1 MQQNRSPE
9 VFNDAGL
16 TPLTVAA
23 LNNSVNAAE
32 KLLSTGNAS
41 VDLMTKKNPLGKRKK
56 MADQVTPL
64 AVAAGRKHVEMVQ
77 LLLRSKANPNGQSAL
92 AETHSLLAQ
101 AVVEGDTQIVEA
113 LIHAASTAGDDT
125 SAFSPFCN
133 QVMSHR
139 VRGEKRG

>member
-56 MADQVTPL
+56 MAEQVTPL

-113 LIHAASTAGDDT
+113 LIHVASTAGDDT